1 MDEHIGLDLADH
13 VRLIAGVMTNLLA
26 RLDKSEDYDR
36 LYDKVNPEQ
45 ALVLQQEVKNLAGL
59 MRDLVNEADQLLI
72 ASLDGQRKAV
82 IGNKVIEVRRA
93 YRRTWD
99 TPLLAGA
106 VAACVLEGER
116 IPEVDKVVE
125 ALVSVARLEWRVTD
139 LAKLGISDEKYCEKE
154 LGRATVSVT

>member
-1 MDEHIGLDLADH
+1 MEDHIGLDLTDH
-13 VRLIAGVMTNLLA
+13 VRLITGVMENLLA

-36 LYDKVNPEQ
+36 MYDEVNPEQ
-45 ALVLQQEVKNLAGL
+45 ALALQQEVKKLSGL

-72 ASLDGQRKAV
+72 ASLDGQRKAIV
-82 IGNKVIEVRRA
+82 GEKVVEVRRS

-125 ALVSVARLEWRVTD
+125 ALVAVARMEWRVTD
-139 LAKLGISDEKYCEKE
+139 LAKLGIDDEKYCDKE
-154 LGRATVSVT
+154 LGRATVSVV